1 MATKESHQGYRLY
14 KLSIDNRVLPF
25 RPQGYVPGLFG
36 TSHGA
41 IQFMVYEELKKSY
54 CNYFSIPITTQLVG

>member
-1 MATKESHQGYRLY
+1 MAASQVISFGYF
-14 KLSIDNRVLPF
+14 KIMADSSPH
-25 RPQGYVPGLFG
+25 PQGYVPGLVG

-54 CNYFSIPITTQLVG
+54 CNYFSIPITTQLVS